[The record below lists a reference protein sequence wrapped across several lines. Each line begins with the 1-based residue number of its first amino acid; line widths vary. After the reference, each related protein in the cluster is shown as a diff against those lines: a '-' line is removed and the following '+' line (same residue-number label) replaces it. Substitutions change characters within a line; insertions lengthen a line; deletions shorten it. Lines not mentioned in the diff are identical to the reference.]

1 MANFFAI
8 IFVTI
13 LSLLLSACNSSEE
26 KDSRA
31 NDATLKVVTT
41 FTVIADMAKNVAGD
55 SATVLSITRPGAE
68 IHNYKPTPKDIAQA
82 EGVDLILWNGLG
94 LELWFERFLQ
104 HLDGVD
110 SATVTDGID
119 PISIG
124 TGAYTGKPNPHA
136 WMSPQDAIIYVDN
149 IAKAMSKADPDNEA
163 IYQRNAANYKD
174 QIGQIAAPLKDI
186 LAVIPEHKRWL
197 VTSEG
202 AFSYLARDFGLKEL
216 YIWPMNADQQG
227 APSQIKAVIDTVRQH
242 DIPAIFSESTVSA
255 KPAEQI
261 ARETNA
267 SYAGVLYVDSLSE
280 ANGAVPTYLDLL
292 RVTTQTIAEGL
303 SK

>member
-110 SATVTDGID
+110 SATVTDG
-119 PISIG
+119 
-124 TGAYTGKPNPHA
+124 
-136 WMSPQDAIIYVDN
+136 
-149 IAKAMSKADPDNEA
+149 
-163 IYQRNAANYKD
+163 
-174 QIGQIAAPLKDI
+174 
-186 LAVIPEHKRWL
+186 
-197 VTSEG
+197 
-202 AFSYLARDFGLKEL
+202 
-216 YIWPMNADQQG
+216 
-227 APSQIKAVIDTVRQH
+227 
-242 DIPAIFSESTVSA
+242 ESD
-255 KPAEQI
+255 E
-261 ARETNA
+261 
-267 SYAGVLYVDSLSE
+267 
-280 ANGAVPTYLDLL
+280 
-292 RVTTQTIAEGL
+292 
-303 SK
+303 